1 MAVKPGIV
9 EEEFRF
15 KFYNGEAFFLA
26 YNKGCTRYGDM
37 YKSRPD
43 FYPVYS
49 PSGREVT
56 CTCAYRF
63 NHHKSI
69 FIGHANVNG
78 INFFHDNNPTRPNE
92 GDIVLEKS
100 EYEIDANGIH
110 VMTHNGWN
118 TKKGVRM
125 LDEERN
131 FTVIPGAAAH
141 IIDLTSTLI
150 ASQTDLTFEQD
161 SHSFLGVRV
170 ADTIDVEDGGTIL
183 NSNGQRNEEEA
194 MRQYANWTDYSGVV
208 AGKKVGITLMN
219 HPSNPPSPFFT
230 RNYGTFLTNF
240 TLLQKYEL
248 PRGERLTQRFRI
260 LIHEGDAAE
269 ANIES
274 YYQQFA
280 GTSLDS
286 AV

>member
-1 MAVKPGIV
+1 M
-9 EEEFRF
+9 
-15 KFYNGEAFFLA
+15 
-26 YNKGCTRYGDM
+26 T
-37 YKSRPD
+37 S
-43 FYPVYS
+43 
-49 PSGREVT
+49 
-56 CTCAYRF
+56 TCAYRF

-78 INFFHDNNPTRPNE
+78 INFFHDNNPTHTNL
-92 GDIVLEKS
+92 GDVVLEKS
-100 EYEIDANGIH
+100 EYEVDENGVH
-110 VMTHNGWN
+110 VITHNGWI
-118 TKKGVRM
+118 TKAGDRL

-131 FTVIPGAAAH
+131 FTVVANEDAH

-170 ADTIDVEDGGTIL
+170 ADTMDVEDGGLIL

-194 MRQYANWTDYSGVV
+194 MRQYADWTDYSGVV
-208 AGKKVGITLMN
+208 AGRTVGVTLMN

-248 PRGERLTQRFRI
+248 PCGERLTQRFRI
-260 LIHEGDAAE
+260 LIHEGGAAN
-269 ANIES
+269 ANIED
-274 YYQQFA
+274 YYQQFID
-280 GTSLDS
+280 TPPRW
-286 AV
+286 

>member
-1 MAVKPGIV
+1 MPVNPRVV
-9 EEEFRF
+9 EEDLRF
-15 KFYNGEAFFLA
+15 KFYDSDTVFLA
-26 YNKGCTRYGDM
+26 YNKGSTNYGDM

-63 NHHKSI
+63 NHHKSL
-69 FIGHANVNG
+69 FIGHAKVNG
-78 INFFHDNNPTRPNE
+78 INFFHDNNPTRTDL

-100 EYEIDANGIH
+100 EYSCDEKGIH
-110 VMTHNGWN
+110 VITQNGWI
-118 TKKGVRM
+118 TKTGERT

-131 FTVIPGAAAH
+131 FTVTPGADAH
-141 IIDLTSTLI
+141 IIDLTSRLRP
-150 ASQTDLTFEQD
+150 SQTDVTFGQD

-170 ADTIDVEDGGTIL
+170 ADTMDVEDGGTIL

-194 MRQYANWTDYSGVV
+194 MGQLADWTDYSGTV
-208 AGKKVGITLMN
+208 AGQKVGVTLLN

-240 TLLQKYEL
+240 TLLDKYEL
-248 PRGERLTQRFRI
+248 PKGECLTQRFRI

-269 ANIES
+269 ANIED
-274 YYQQFA
+274 YYQQFVE
-280 GTSLDS
+280 TP
-286 AV
+286 VRW

>member
-1 MAVKPGIV
+1 MIVNLRVV
-9 EEEFRF
+9 EEELRF
-15 KFYNGEAFFLA
+15 KFYNGDTFFLA
-26 YNKGCTRYGDM
+26 YNKGHTSYGDM

-78 INFFHDNNPTRPNE
+78 VNFFHDNNPTRSNL
-92 GDIVLEKS
+92 GDIVLEQS
-100 EYEIDANGIH
+100 RYEIDENGIY
-110 VMTHNGWN
+110 VMTHNGWIN
-118 TKKGVRM
+118 RQDVRI
-125 LDEERN
+125 LDEERS
-131 FTVIPGAAAH
+131 FTVIPDEESH
-141 IIDLTSTLI
+141 IIDLTSTLV
-150 ASQTDLTFEQD
+150 ANQTDLTFSQD
-161 SHSFLGVRV
+161 THAFLGARV

-183 NSNGQRNEEEA
+183 NSNGQRNEEET
-194 MRQYANWTDYSGVV
+194 MKQYADWTDYSGVV

-219 HPSNPPSPFFT
+219 HPLNPPSPFFT

-240 TLLQKYEL
+240 TLLEKYEL
-248 PRGERLTQRFRI
+248 PRGERLTLRFRI

-269 ANIES
+269 AKIEDN
-274 YYQQFA
+274 YQQFVE
-280 GTSLDS
+280 TPPRW
-286 AV
+286 